1 MSQKIRHDNI
11 LGENIRNQRL
21 ENKLTQD
28 QVIAQLQ
35 LRGINISRSIYSQ
48 IETGIYNIKVTEL
61 VALKD
66 IFHCTFDD
74 FFINITY

>member
-1 MSQKIRHDNI
+1 MSQKIRHDSI

-21 ENKLTQD
+21 KHKLTQD

-35 LRGINISRSIYSQ
+35 LKGIIISRSIYSQ

-66 IFHCTFDD
+66 IFRCTFDD

>member
-1 MSQKIRHDNI
+1 MSQKIRYDNI

-21 ENKLTQD
+21 KNKLTQD

-35 LRGINISRSIYSQ
+35 LKGINISRSIYSQ
-48 IETGIYNIKVTEL
+48 IETGIYNIKATEL

-66 IFHCTFDD
+66 IFHCSFDD
-74 FFINITY
+74 FFKNITY

>member
-1 MSQKIRHDNI
+1 MSQKIRHDSI

-21 ENKLTQD
+21 KNKLTQD

-35 LRGINISRSIYSQ
+35 LKGISISRSIYSQ
-48 IETGIYNIKVTEL
+48 IETGIYNIKVNEL

-74 FFINITY
+74 FFLNITY

>member
-1 MSQKIRHDNI
+1 MSQKIRHDSI

-21 ENKLTQD
+21 KNKLTQD

-35 LRGINISRSIYSQ
+35 LKGINISRSIYSQ

-61 VALKD
+61 AALKD

-74 FFINITY
+74 FFINVTY

>member
-21 ENKLTQD
+21 KNELTQD

-35 LRGINISRSIYSQ
+35 LKGINISRSIYSQ
-48 IETGIYNIKVTEL
+48 IETGIYNIKVNEL

-74 FFINITY
+74 FFLNITY